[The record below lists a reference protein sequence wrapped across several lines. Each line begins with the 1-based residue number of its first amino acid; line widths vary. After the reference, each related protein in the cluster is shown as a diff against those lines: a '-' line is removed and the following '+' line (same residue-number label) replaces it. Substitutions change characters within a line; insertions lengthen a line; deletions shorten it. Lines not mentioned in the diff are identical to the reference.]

1 VGKCRLP
8 PPELS
13 LQTYLN
19 GAHALF
25 TRLFLNI
32 CQGVINMH
40 DILSLLVA
48 RCKIHVHRRESEA
61 KQLCGGV

>member
-1 VGKCRLP
+1 MAPAAAR
-8 PPELS
+8 ELS

-19 GAHALF
+19 GARREAHALF

-32 CQGVINMH
+32 CQRVINMH

-48 RCKIHVHRRESEA
+48 GCKIHMYIH
-61 KQLCGGV
+61 K